1 MRIFLGV
8 MQLFLA
14 TSCALS
20 AKAFDLRDSQGQHID
35 LSSAISSIEPGSVLI
50 LGESHNY
57 GPHMKSEVDF
67 LKALRDSGHR
77 VDVGMEFLEYPT
89 QALVEKYRTGD
100 LSEAEFL
107 KQARWGGFPFSS
119 YREQVQFPQVR
130 LGENTWAL
138 NCPREI
144 TSKVGKSGLESLTT
158 EEIKM
163 LPPNFVVGNDLYR
176 ERFLQVIPHLPDG
189 AADRYFS
196 AQSIWDDTMAWKAG
210 ESSQIGTTL
219 VIVVGEFHV
228 QYGGGLP
235 DRLRSRYPNLKIKT
249 VSMLNTND
257 YENSEDLERQV
268 HPHVK
273 YGPRA
278 DFILIQ

>member
-20 AKAFDLRDSQGQHID
+20 AKAFDLRDSLGNPLD
-35 LSSAISSIEPGSVLI
+35 LTTALSTIEPGSVVI

-57 GPHMKSEVDF
+57 GPHMKSQVDI
-67 LKALRDSGHR
+67 LKTLRAQGHR
-77 VDVGMEFLEYPT
+77 VEVGMEFLEYPT
-89 QALVEKYRTGD
+89 QPLVDQYRAGT
-100 LSEAEFL
+100 LPEADFL

-119 YREQVQFPQVR
+119 YREQVLFPQAD
-130 LGENTWAL
+130 LGEKTWAL

-144 TSKVGKSGLESLTT
+144 TSKVGKTGLESLTA
-158 EEIKM
+158 EEKKV
-163 LPPNFVVGNDLYR
+163 LPPNFMVGNALYR
-176 ERFLQVIPHLPDG
+176 ERFLEVIPHLPEG
-189 AADRYFS
+189 AAERYFA

-210 ESSQIGTTL
+210 EASQNGTTL
-219 VIVVGEFHV
+219 VIIVGDFHV

-235 DRLRSRYPNLKIKT
+235 DRLHARHPNLKIKT

-257 YENSEDLERQV
+257 YENKEELEKQIR
-268 HPHVK
+268 PHQK

-278 DFILIQ
+278 DFIVVQ